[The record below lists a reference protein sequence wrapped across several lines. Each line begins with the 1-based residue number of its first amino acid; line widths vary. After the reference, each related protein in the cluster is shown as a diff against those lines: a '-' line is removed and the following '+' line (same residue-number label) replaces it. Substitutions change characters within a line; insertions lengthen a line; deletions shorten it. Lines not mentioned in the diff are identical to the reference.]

1 MFQGFQPTAFQNSFQ
16 FQLAQFGGRVLGLL
30 FKNTV
35 KGEFFKDRSLGHF
48 FKNTRI
54 GRIR

>member
-1 MFQGFQPTAFQNSFQ
+1 MFQGFQPTAFQNNFQ